1 MNLEKIKELEE
12 LTEELRKYG
21 KQYEALSSTR
31 RHNYI
36 VNTEKEFIYFFK
48 EKGFSVN
55 ESDKELKASYGSS
68 KITMGKYNEDE
79 WYAGCEA
86 VWIMECSI
94 NKSKY
99 RILLIDPNSQFKMTY
114 SSNKKL
120 TEDEKINKEIDKMK
134 ETIEKRKKDIEEFVE
149 CGLIYRL
156 INESSND
163 EAKEFE
169 NIKELLESLFN

>member
-1 MNLEKIKELEE
+1 MNLEKIKELER
-12 LTEELRKYG
+12 LKEELCKYG
-21 KQYEALSSTR
+21 PQYESLSSKR

-36 VNTEKEFIYFFK
+36 INTEKDFISFFK
-48 EKGFSVN
+48 EKEFSVT
-55 ESDKELKASYGSS
+55 ESDKELQASCKSI
-68 KITMGKYNEDE
+68 KIIMNKYNEEE

-86 VWIMECSI
+86 VWTMECSI

-99 RILLIDPNSQFKMTY
+99 RILLIDPKCKLKMTY

-134 ETIEKRKKDIEEFVE
+134 ETIEKRKKDIEEFIE
-149 CGLIYRL
+149 CGFIYRL
-156 INESSND
+156 ENESSND